1 MILLDDPYVSP
12 FLKETL
18 IKHKI
23 PVILTPSAKKHLN
36 DERIVYITESEAVDK
51 FKSKAHYPLY
61 SNSENALG
69 WIAENLQFSN
79 LPGKINLFKDKGS
92 FRKSLSE
99 LHPEYFFKIL
109 KLEELDSVN
118 GNEFTFPVIIK
129 PAIGFFSMGVHRVNN
144 VAEWK
149 TTIKQLHDE
158 IDQVTN
164 LYPEEVLD
172 TSKFIVEDYVTGT
185 EFAID
190 AYFDGEGEV
199 TVLNIFEHLFG
210 SEKDVSDRV
219 YISATDIIEQWLS
232 KFTAYLQKI
241 GDMAELKNFP
251 LHAELRVD
259 DSGLIMPIE
268 INPMRF
274 GGWCT
279 TADMTWFSYGFNS
292 YEYFFNGRKP
302 NWDEILNGKEN
313 KVYSVIV
320 LDNST
325 GLQSDQIHAF
335 NYDKLLDTFEHPLEL
350 RKIDY
355 HQYPVFGFLFAET
368 NTSNM
373 QELITILKSTLNEF
387 IRPVSGK

>member
-18 IKHKI
+18 VKHNI
-23 PVILTPSAKKHLN
+23 PVILTPAAKKHLN
-36 DERIVYITESEAVDK
+36 GEDVVYVTESDAIDK
-51 FKSKAHYPLY
+51 LKSKDHFPLY

-69 WIAENLQFSN
+69 WIAENLQFSD
-79 LPGKINLFKDKGS
+79 LPGKINLFKDKGI
-92 FRKSLSE
+92 FRESTNA

-109 KLEELDSVN
+109 KFEQLNSAKADKLV
-118 GNEFTFPVIIK
+118 FPVIIK
-129 PAIGFFSMGVHRVNN
+129 PAVGFFSMGVHRVNN

-149 TTIKQLHDE
+149 TTVKLLHQE
-158 IDQVTN
+158 IEQVAH
-164 LYPEEVLD
+164 LYPKEVLN
-172 TSKFIVEDYVTGT
+172 TSNFIIEEYVTGT

-190 AYFDGEGEV
+190 AYFDSKGKV

-219 YISATDIIEQWLS
+219 YISSKIIIEQWLR
-232 KFTAYLQKI
+232 KFGAYLQKI
-241 GDMAELKNFP
+241 GDMAGLKNFP

-259 DSGLIMPIE
+259 DSGRILPIE

-292 YEYFFNGRKP
+292 YEYFFNGIKP
-302 NWDEILNGKEN
+302 DWNEILKGKEN

-325 GLQSDQIHAF
+325 GLHEDQIHSF
-335 NYDKLLDTFEHPLEL
+335 DYDKLLTLFEHPLEL
-350 RKIDY
+350 RKINY
-355 HQYPVFGFLFAET
+355 HKYPVFGFLFTET
-368 NTSNM
+368 KISNM
-373 QELITILKSTLNEF
+373 QELITILKSNLREF
-387 IRPVSGK
+387 IRPVPGI